1 MFFQSLRISLVMIG
15 LFGLLLGGLYPAT
28 VTAVAGLVF
37 PDKAAGSLISTSDGK
52 VQGSSLVGQEFSS
65 PKYFWGRLSAT
76 SPAYNAAASSGSN
89 LGVNS
94 SNLIEAVEA
103 RIKSLKDADP
113 KNNLPIPVDLVTAS
127 GSGLDPHI
135 SPAAAEYQI
144 TRVAKARGM
153 SVGKLKELVNS
164 HTEKRIGGILGEPR
178 VNILQLNLDIDAIS
192 KGK

>member
-28 VTAVAGLVF
+28 VTAVAALVF

-52 VQGSSLVGQEFSS
+52 VQGSSLIGQEFSS

-103 RIKSLKDADP
+103 RIKLLKDADP
-113 KNNLPIPVDLVTAS
+113 KNSLPIPVDLVTAS
-127 GSGLDPHI
+127 GSGLDPHL
-135 SPAAAEYQI
+135 SPAGLEYQVS
-144 TRVAKARGM
+144 RVARLRGI
-153 SVGKLKELVNS
+153 SEDKLREIVLN
-164 HTEKRIGGILGEPR
+164 HTEMRAWGILGEPR
-178 VNILQLNLDIDAIS
+178 VNILQLNLDIDSIS